1 MEPSQPCL
9 ISVYLRFRP
18 LTPQEKQVNE
28 AEIWKNEENSVS
40 IPQEIHSLI
49 TEQRKSQLS
58 KSFTFSNPYLG
69 HVFMPE
75 THNPEIFSS
84 VCGPFVDS
92 ALQGYNFTLFA
103 FGQTGSGKTYTMLG
117 SENIEYLK
125 HKRRRSASPC
135 RNLLNKVQISN
146 KGLSLLFFQDLFQKL
161 QTNEKDYRL
170 LCSYFEIYN
179 ENVYDLLGTDE
190 SLVVS
195 EDPLKGFFIKNLNER
210 PVSSFEQAFDLICTA
225 ESNRK
230 FSPTEQ
236 NQHSSRSHVILK
248 LCVIV
253 NEGSYTFESQVH
265 FVDLAGSER
274 LSSKK
279 FLNAESINE
288 GKHINTSL
296 FYLCSVI
303 HKLSEKNNSGGH
315 IPYRNSNLTKIL
327 RNAIGGN
334 SYTSIICTASP
345 GLSCY
350 DMTLSTIAFAEAAK
364 KVTNKVSQNYKGN
377 SPSDIIKTLQ
387 SEILILKSAIKAQ
400 GRLEL
405 VDKWVETENFEN
417 QNKEIFALIE
427 EKGKDFD
434 RICGLEREKKEL
446 FEDLQEKNRRILVVG
461 EEWRRERE
469 ENRKFARNLRKSEEN
484 IARLEEL
491 VKELRRE
498 NDLVEGKFLGKM
510 KYEAICDLEKFYM
523 KGIDRAKDFKA
534 RHFKDKEE
542 YLRIQTK
549 SRLLK
554 VLSPVLCD
562 KENLINIL

>member
-1 MEPSQPCL
+1 
-9 ISVYLRFRP
+9 
-18 LTPQEKQVNE
+18 
-28 AEIWKNEENSVS
+28 
-40 IPQEIHSLI
+40 
-49 TEQRKSQLS
+49 
-58 KSFTFSNPYLG
+58 
-69 HVFMPE
+69 MPE
-75 THNPEIFSS
+75 THNPEVFST

-135 RNLLNKVQISN
+135 RNLLNKIQISN
-146 KGLSLLFFQDLFQKL
+146 KGLSLLFFQDLLQKL
-161 QTNEKDYRL
+161 QTTEKDYKL
-170 LCSYFEIYN
+170 FCSYFEIYN

-190 SLVVS
+190 SLIVS

-210 PVSSFEQAFDLICTA
+210 SINSFEQAFDLICSA

-248 LCVIV
+248 LSITI
-253 NEGSYTFESQVH
+253 NEGSYTYESQVH

-279 FLNAESINE
+279 TQNAESINE

-303 HKLSEKNNSGGH
+303 HKLSEKNNNGGH
-315 IPYRNSNLTKIL
+315 VPYRNSNLTKIL

-364 KVTNKVSQNYKGN
+364 KVSNKVSQNYKGN
-377 SPSDIIKTLQ
+377 SPNDIIKTLQ
-387 SEILILKSAIKAQ
+387 SEIILLKSAIKAQ
-400 GRLEL
+400 GRLEY
-405 VDKWVETENFEN
+405 VDKWVETDSFESKN
-417 QNKEIFALIE
+417 QEIFELIE
-427 EKGKDFD
+427 GKGKDYEK
-434 RICGLEREKKEL
+434 ICALEREMKVVLEEL
-446 FEDLQEKNRRILVVG
+446 QGKNRKILVIG

-469 ENRKFARNLRKSEEN
+469 ENWRKMRKCEEK

-491 VKELRRE
+491 VRELRRE

-510 KYEAICDLEKFYM
+510 KYEAICDLENFYL

-534 RHFKDKEE
+534 RKFLDKEE
-542 YLRIQTK
+542 YLRVQTK
-549 SRLLK
+549 SKLLK
-554 VLSPVLCD
+554 VLTPVLCD